1 MTIRENE
8 RPRQRAR
15 TSTSLTDLAVE
26 IVRDDPEASDGKL
39 ARRWAVRVQDD
50 DELLAACLKEQGA
63 RAIAIARSLIN
74 HEQIEEENVGVTSVK
89 QHKRRKKA
97 AAAVLSR
104 AAVEVRK
111 TLFNLV
117 AENGK
122 KIRDLTGDEL
132 DKLESSN
139 VARANLYRELRKQVK
154 GDQIVGEVL
163 DDEHFKR
170 IVDHIGDVK
179 ELVELFD

>member
-1 MTIRENE
+1 MTIRESE
-8 RPRQRAR
+8 AQHRRQRAR
-15 TSTSLTDLAVE
+15 NSTSLTDLAIE
-26 IVRDDPEASDGKL
+26 IVRDDPETSDPKL
-39 ARRWAVRVQDD
+39 VRRWTVQVQDD
-50 DELLAACLKEQGA
+50 DDLLETCLKEQGT
-63 RAIAIARSLIN
+63 RAIAIARSFLTPKS
-74 HEQIEEENVGVTSVK
+74 ESAEKTSVK
-89 QHKRRKKA
+89 QHERRKKTADALSKA
-97 AAAVLSR
+97 ATEAR
-104 AAVEVRK
+104 N

-132 DKLESSN
+132 DELESSN

-170 IVDHIGDVK
+170 IVNHIGNIR